1 MAITHCWRQL
11 ARIALASIFLVA
23 ATDALAQAYPSR
35 PIRLIVPFP
44 AGGGTDIVA
53 RIVANEMSRE
63 LGQSVI
69 VENKAG
75 ASGIVGADFVS
86 KAPPDGYT
94 IVMSTMGNFAI
105 NPAIYPN
112 MPFSVE
118 KNLSP
123 VTNVV
128 SVPLML
134 IIHPSIPA
142 KTVQEFIAYTTAQ
155 PSPVPYSSSGTG
167 GGPHLAG
174 ELFIAASGANMMH
187 IPFKGSGPAY
197 AALLGAQVAA
207 DFDSVV
213 QGLPYVRN
221 GQLRALAVL
230 NNTRSPLMPDV
241 PSMSETLP
249 GYDVTNW
256 YAMMAPS
263 GTPLAIRQK
272 LQQTVRKVISTPEM
286 KARLIAEGV
295 EPVGD
300 TPDEFGAFLK
310 AQTKLWA
317 DVVRKANIKVE

>member
-1 MAITHCWRQL
+1 MAITNRWL
-11 ARIALASIFLVA
+11 KLWPVALAALFLA
-23 ATDALAQAYPSR
+23 NPTQAQTQAYPSR

-75 ASGIVGADFVS
+75 ANGIVGADFVA
-86 KAPPDGYT
+86 KAAPDGYT
-94 IVMSTMGNFAI
+94 IAMSTMGNFAI

-118 KNLSP
+118 KNLAP

-142 KTVQEFIAYTTAQ
+142 KTVQEFVAYTKAQ
-155 PSPVPYSSSGTG
+155 PAPVPYSSSGTG

-213 QGLPYVRN
+213 QGLQYVRS

-230 NNTRSPLMPDV
+230 NKTRSPLMPDV
-241 PSMSETLP
+241 PSMSEALP

-256 YAMMAPS
+256 YAMMAPA
-263 GTPLAIRQK
+263 GTPIEIRRK
-272 LQQTVRKVISTPEM
+272 IQQTVRKVISTPEM

-300 TPDEFGAFLK
+300 TPEEFGEFLK
-310 AQTKLWA
+310 AQTKLWGE
-317 DVVRKANIKVE
+317 VVRKANVKVE

>member
-1 MAITHCWRQL
+1 M
-11 ARIALASIFLVA
+11 VA
-23 ATDALAQAYPSR
+23 
-35 PIRLIVPFP
+35 
-44 AGGGTDIVA
+44 
-53 RIVANEMSRE
+53 
-63 LGQSVI
+63 
-69 VENKAG
+69 
-75 ASGIVGADFVS
+75 

-94 IVMSTMGNFAI
+94 VVMSTMGNFAI

-142 KTVQEFIAYTTAQ
+142 RNVQEFVAYTRAQ
-155 PSPVPYSSSGTG
+155 REPVPYSSSGTG
-167 GGPHLAG
+167 GGPHLAA

-197 AALLGAQVAA
+197 AALLGSQVAA

-213 QGLPYVRN
+213 QGLPYVRD
-221 GQLRALAVL
+221 GRLRALAVL
-230 NNTRSPLMPDV
+230 NNRRSPLMPQV

-256 YAMMAPS
+256 YAMMAPA
-263 GTPLAIRQK
+263 GTPLEIRRK

-295 EPVGD
+295 EPIGD
-300 TPDEFGAFLK
+300 TPEEFGEFLK
-310 AQTKLWA
+310 AQTELWA
-317 DVVRKANIKVE
+317 DVVRRANVKVE